1 MTCKAEERALA
12 EIRKAKRDAELYMQ
26 QEKAL
31 AELELFR
38 SDARIDDW
46 GAVRLATALMVT
58 WDKRRV
64 QAEGALARCKERAKQ
79 HD

>member
-1 MTCKAEERALA
+1 M
-12 EIRKAKRDAELYMQ
+12 EIRKAKRDAELYIQ
-26 QEKAL
+26 QEKTL

-38 SDARIDDW
+38 SDARIYDW
-46 GAVRLATALMVT
+46 GAVRVATALMLT

-64 QAEGALARCKERAKQ
+64 QAEDALARCKKRAKQ